1 MSEERLEVET
11 INGSRSLKQKLLFA
25 TSAFGDQL
33 TYQAFTIY
41 VFTFYFAVV
50 GLTMF
55 EMWIGFILWGL
66 WNMVNDPLLGA
77 LSERTKQKGK
87 LGKRKLYLLISF
99 IPLSL
104 MMILLF
110 TTPANLEFVYF
121 IFIIFTFEFFYTM
134 FSVNTNAVFP
144 EMFPTEKER
153 GDVNMFI
160 KAFTMIAVILASLI
174 PTIVISSLVPT
185 IDPLIDPTGYAAE
198 VASIKSM
205 YAISGLILFLIVL
218 IMSILFIFFSVEEKE
233 ENEAAFEKRPGFFES
248 LKITFSNKTFLK
260 FTLGNMLVWY
270 CFNLLLT
277 VFPLFAV
284 FILGIDAGTLMIGI
298 TLMIALLSAA
308 IFQPLQSK
316 IRGKIGTRKGLM
328 LGLGIWI
335 VTLFPL
341 IFLSNNALSRTLA
354 MVIFFTIGFGLSA
367 ALFHIDLIHGDVID
381 QDSLKFGVKRAASY
395 YGVNAFIHRFSTILV
410 ITTIFIVFSG
420 SGWSSYEFVI
430 DDPALRD
437 LGLKAL
443 MFVFPS
449 IALVGAILFFKFYDL
464 HGDKLENMR
473 KELEQHPDLK
483 PK

>member
-1 MSEERLEVET
+1 MSEERT
-11 INGSRSLKQKLLFA
+11 RTLKQKLLFA

-87 LGKRKLYLLISF
+87 LGKRKFYLLISF
-99 IPLSL
+99 IPLAL
-104 MMILLF
+104 MMIVLF
-110 TTPANLEFVYF
+110 TVPANFEFVYF
-121 IFIIFTFEFFYTM
+121 ILIIFTFEFFYTM
-134 FSVNTNAVFP
+134 FSVNTNAIFP
-144 EMFPTEKER
+144 EMFPTEQER
-153 GDVNMFI
+153 GGVNMFI

-174 PTIVISSLVPT
+174 PTIIIKPLVPT

-205 YAISGLILFLIVL
+205 YIISGVILFVIVL
-218 IMSILFIFFSVEEKE
+218 IMSILFIFLSVEEKE
-233 ENEAAFEKRPGFFES
+233 ENEAAFEKRPGFYES
-248 LKITFSNKTFLK
+248 IKITLSNKTFLK

-284 FILGIDAGTLMIGI
+284 FILGHAEGTLMIGI

-308 IFQPLQSK
+308 IFQPIQSR
-316 IRGKIGTRKGLM
+316 IRAKVGTRKGLM

-335 VTLFPL
+335 ITLLPL
-341 IFLSNNALSRTLA
+341 IFLSNNAMSRTLA

-367 ALFHIDLIHGDVID
+367 ALFYIDLIHGDVID

-410 ITTIFIVFSG
+410 ITTIYIIFSG
-420 SGWSSYEFVI
+420 TGWSSYEPI
-430 DDPALRD
+430 IADPALRD

-443 MFVFPS
+443 MFVFPAV
-449 IALVGAILFFKFYDL
+449 ALIGAIFFFKSYDL
-464 HGDKLENMR
+464 HGEKLKNMR
-473 KELEQHPDLK
+473 DELEQHPELK